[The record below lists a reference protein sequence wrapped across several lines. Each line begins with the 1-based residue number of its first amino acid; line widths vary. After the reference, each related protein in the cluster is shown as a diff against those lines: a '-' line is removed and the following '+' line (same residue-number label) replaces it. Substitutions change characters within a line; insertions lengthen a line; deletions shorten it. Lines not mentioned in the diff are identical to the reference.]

1 MFNKLRFYLEPKHYP
16 YPDEPHG
23 FTSKWGRLSIV
34 ILDNGVET
42 ALFETQWELLPLI
55 KWINENENSIRTE
68 ELIRNE
74 IDLYKLPDE
83 SLAQAMN
90 RLQKREFE
98 DEDESA
104 EDVWYDT
111 LYKFR
116 ERHVLWFGMRGSKIP
131 NIFIGLNN
139 GIGEISL
146 NSSGD
151 EWSYQFD
158 MSDFFENFHKTAA
171 DFVEGMNVL
180 V

>member
-1 MFNKLRFYLEPKHYP
+1 MSNKLRFYLEPKPYP

-23 FTSKWGRLSIV
+23 LTTKWGKFSIV
-34 ILDNGVET
+34 ILGNGVET
-42 ALFETQWELLPLI
+42 VLFETQWELLPLI
-55 KWINENENSIRTE
+55 EWLNENENSIRNE
-68 ELIRNE
+68 ELIKDE
-74 IDLYKLPDE
+74 IDLYRLPGE
-83 SLAQAMN
+83 SLAQAIN
-90 RLQKREFE
+90 RLQEREFE

-104 EDVWYDT
+104 EDVWHNT

-116 ERHVLWFGMRGSKIP
+116 ERHVLWFGMCGSKIP

-146 NSSGD
+146 SSTES

-158 MSDFFENFHKTAA
+158 MSDFFEDFHRTSVNFAGE
-171 DFVEGMNVL
+171 FNVL